1 MTRRFLLF
9 IGDTYHPKGGWE
21 DFRSSHDT
29 FDEAIKAAASKN
41 GDWKQIVDTQAG
53 EIVWSTEAE

>member
-9 IGDTYHPKGGWE
+9 IGDEYHPKGGWD
-21 DFRSSHDT
+21 DFVSSHDT

-41 GDWKQIVDTQAG
+41 GDWKQIVDTKTG
-53 EIVWSTEAE
+53 EIAWRTEVK